1 MRAGT
6 STTMR
11 SSNKTH
17 LDSLLVVST
26 QIAKT
31 SPSTTS
37 KLITL
42 WLESSSIEF
51 KSSQKDKIVLLIS
64 RKKRHRINK
73 IISLCKILSILIK
86 LRVLQRLEE
95 RLMLPLV
102 TLWMTRSMSFSRTV
116 RINRSFKVVKA
127 Q

>member
-1 MRAGT
+1 M
-6 STTMR
+6 
-11 SSNKTH
+11 
-17 LDSLLVVST
+17 
-26 QIAKT
+26 
-31 SPSTTS
+31 
-37 KLITL
+37 
-42 WLESSSIEF
+42 
-51 KSSQKDKIVLLIS
+51 LLIS

-73 IISLCKILSILIK
+73 IISLSKILSILIK
-86 LRVLQRLEE
+86 LRVLQRSEE